1 MGREASAIL
10 PAQWDYRGW
19 RKRAAFW
26 HVSALVCPAKRRIHH
41 DKKRRDACATLR
53 VDLTLFPAHVTLHCS
68 MKNTSSTRK
77 PPSDDAQPKLVIK
90 KYSDRRLYD
99 SGASRYVKLED
110 VARMVR
116 DGIEVKVVD
125 ARSGKDLTY
134 LILTQII
141 LEDARE
147 RETPLPLQLL
157 TQLVRASDRATH
169 DFLSW
174 YLHNTLDLY
183 QKAQDAVRSRLP
195 EAKAAVARPI
205 EFVRNLLAEHP
216 APPLPPAA
224 DITEVE
230 QLRRRVE
237 ELEEQLARR
246 EKNKSTGTAQAK
258 RKSQG
263 AEP

>member
-1 MGREASAIL
+1 MKIKPGTRRPASE
-10 PAQWDYRGW
+10 RG
-19 RKRAAFW
+19 K
-26 HVSALVCPAKRRIHH
+26 
-41 DKKRRDACATLR
+41 
-53 VDLTLFPAHVTLHCS
+53 
-68 MKNTSSTRK
+68 
-77 PPSDDAQPKLVIK
+77 PKLVIK

-99 SGASRYVKLED
+99 SGASRYVKLEE

-116 DGIEVKVVD
+116 DGIEVEVVD
-125 ARSGKDLTY
+125 ARSGKDLTS

-174 YLHNTLDLY
+174 YLHSTLDLY
-183 QKAQDAVRSRLP
+183 QKAQDTVRARLP
-195 EAKAAVARPI
+195 EARAAAARPI

-216 APPLPPAA
+216 ARPAPPLAGL
-224 DITEVE
+224 TEVE

-237 ELEEQLARR
+237 ELEERLARR
-246 EKNKSTGTAQAK
+246 GRKKSKGNPPAK
-258 RKSQG
+258 RKSG
-263 AEP
+263 TY

>member
-1 MGREASAIL
+1 
-10 PAQWDYRGW
+10 
-19 RKRAAFW
+19 
-26 HVSALVCPAKRRIHH
+26 
-41 DKKRRDACATLR
+41 
-53 VDLTLFPAHVTLHCS
+53 
-68 MKNTSSTRK
+68 MKNKSSTRR
-77 PPSDDAQPKLVIK
+77 PPSDQDKPKLVIK

-99 SGASRYVKLED
+99 SGASRYVKLDD

-174 YLHNTLDLY
+174 YLHSTLDLY
-183 QKAQDAVRSRLP
+183 QKAQDAVRARLP

-205 EFVRNLLAEHP
+205 EFVRNLLAEGP
-216 APPLPPAA
+216 APPSPPVA

-230 QLRRRVE
+230 HLRRRVE
-237 ELEEQLARR
+237 ELEVRLARR
-246 EKNKSTGTAQAK
+246 GKNKSQAK
-258 RKSQG
+258 STAYRILPAGNSRTDAGSGGSASRK
-263 AEP
+263 